1 MSEPSSS
8 TQEAAITRAL
18 RRLLA
23 GVWPLR
29 DRYHALV
36 AAGPTPDSLAAR
48 HDRDRLDRLA
58 LEYARQQWGL
68 CQDNLIAYE
77 AVLAQGI
84 QPQHA
89 HASLLR
95 QAIEGAVTCRWLI
108 EPDLPD
114 DKRRLRGVKAD
125 RRDHED
131 RAEWE
136 RAAGVADVEITGRE
150 ATAKQRLAVLREAA
164 EALGIEW
171 KKMHPIGVTWL
182 FRNYYVVHPRYG
194 WESEPDALIA
204 FNGTTLYQALSGL
217 AHSRAWAHVLL
228 SSVEE
233 GGTAPGVT
241 GSRNARLSANGY
253 LALRFT
259 GTAMATLEVALEE
272 LASYCGRLQSQST
285 PG

>member
-1 MSEPSSS
+1 MTEPERD
-8 TQEAAITRAL
+8 QQDERVTRAL

-36 AAGPTPDSLAAR
+36 AAGPTSDSLAAR
-48 HDRDRLDRLA
+48 HDADRLDRLA

-95 QAIEGAVTCRWLI
+95 QAMEGAVTARWLLQ
-108 EPDLPD
+108 PDIPD

-131 RAEWE
+131 RAQWE
-136 RAAGVADVEITGRE
+136 RAAGVADMDLAGRE
-150 ATAKQRLAVLREAA
+150 MTAKERLTELRERA
-164 EALGIEW
+164 EAAGIEW
-171 KKMHPIGVTWL
+171 KKMQPIGVTWL

-194 WESEPDALIA
+194 WVSKPDAVIA
-204 FNGTTLYQALSGL
+204 FNGATLYQSLSGL
-217 AHSRAWAHVLL
+217 AHNRAWAHMLL

-233 GGTAPGVT
+233 GEPAPGVT
-241 GSRNARLSANGY
+241 DSRNARVSANGY
-253 LALRFT
+253 LALLLT
-259 GTAMATLEVALEE
+259 GTAMATLETALDE
-272 LASYCGRLQSQST
+272 LEAYCGR
-285 PG
+285 